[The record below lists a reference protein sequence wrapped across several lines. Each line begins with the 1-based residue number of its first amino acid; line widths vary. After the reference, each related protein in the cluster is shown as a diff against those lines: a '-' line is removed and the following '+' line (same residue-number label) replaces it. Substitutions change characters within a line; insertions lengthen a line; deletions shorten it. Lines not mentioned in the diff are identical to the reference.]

1 MSSFFVITLSL
12 LLSIILTITTFP
24 LGYFS
29 PDWIHLFLIYWILA
43 TPGSIGLV
51 TAWVIGLLVDVVLG
65 STLGVN
71 ALVYSLIGY
80 LIFKSYMVIRYLTV
94 LQQAILIL
102 FLLLIKVT
110 LILWIDDMMGT
121 SNYTTSLYW
130 TPVVSSLAWP
140 LVYYFLRNVR
150 RRYNI
155 T

>member
-80 LIFKSYMVIRYLTV
+80 LIFKSYMMIRYLTV
-94 LQQAILIL
+94 LQQSILIL

-130 TPVVSSLAWP
+130 TPVISSLAWP

>member
-12 LLSIILTITTFP
+12 LLSIILTISTFP

-80 LIFKSYMVIRYLTV
+80 LIFKSYMMIRYLTV
-94 LQQAILIL
+94 LQQSILIF

-130 TPVVSSLAWP
+130 TPVISSLAWP

>member
-1 MSSFFVITLSL
+1 MSSFFVVTLSL
-12 LLSIILTITTFP
+12 LLSIILTISTFP

-102 FLLLIKVT
+102 FLLLVKVT

-130 TPVVSSLAWP
+130 TPVISSLAWP

>member
-1 MSSFFVITLSL
+1 MSSFFVVTLSL
-12 LLSIILTITTFP
+12 LLSIILTISTFP

-80 LIFKSYMVIRYLTV
+80 LIFKSYMMIRYLTV
-94 LQQAILIL
+94 LQQSILIL

-110 LILWIDDMMGT
+110 LILWIDDMIGWGGNLT
-121 SNYTTSLYW
+121 LNT
-130 TPVVSSLAWP
+130 V
-140 LVYYFLRNVR
+140 
-150 RRYNI
+150 
-155 T
+155 

>member
-1 MSSFFVITLSL
+1 MNSFFVIILSL
-12 LLSIILTITTFP
+12 LLSIILTISTFP

-102 FLLLIKVT
+102 FLLLVKVT

-130 TPVVSSLAWP
+130 TPVISSLAWP

>member
-1 MSSFFVITLSL
+1 MSSFFVVTLSL
-12 LLSIILTITTFP
+12 LFSIVLTITTFP

-43 TPGSIGLV
+43 TPASISLV
-51 TAWVIGLLVDVVLG
+51 TVWVIGLLVDVVPG

-80 LIFKSYMVIRYLTV
+80 LVFKSYMMIRYLTI

-102 FLLLIKVT
+102 FLLSVKVT
-110 LILWIDDMMGT
+110 LILWIDEMMGT
-121 SNYTTSLYW
+121 SNYTFSLYY
-130 TPVVSSLAWP
+130 TPVISSLAWP
-140 LVYYFLRNVR
+140 LVYYFLRNLR

-155 T
+155 I